1 VGRVVLVG
9 EEFWVLRERV
19 ERLYRL
25 GELSGADESAEE
37 VGSGDIPALVAALD
51 RGERGLGSLLFE
63 AALLESL
70 AVLAHRGCA
79 VVEREKEAVSWRG
92 KGIEGLV
99 GQRSRASMTRKWH
112 RGVHTSA
119 GRLRVS
125 GWTASVGEMLQ
136 SCNLDQALGGVSSRG
151 GGPPKPG
158 RSDLERSSLAS
169 PRGHRQA
176 ALASGSTARARS
188 KAAEWSSGSCH

>member
-1 VGRVVLVG
+1 MGRVVLVG
-9 EEFWVLRERV
+9 EELWVLCERV

-37 VGSGDIPALVAALD
+37 VGGGDIPALVAALD
-51 RGERGLGSLLFE
+51 RGERGLGSLMFE

-70 AVLAHRGCA
+70 AVLAHRGRA
-79 VVEREKEAVSWRG
+79 VVEREKEAVSWRWE
-92 KGIEGLV
+92 GIEGLVV
-99 GQRSRASMTRKWH
+99 GQRSRASMTRKRH

-136 SCNLDQALGGVSSRG
+136 SCNLDQALVSG
-151 GGPPKPG
+151 TWVFACKPFGP
-158 RSDLERSSLAS
+158 
-169 PRGHRQA
+169 
-176 ALASGSTARARS
+176 
-188 KAAEWSSGSCH
+188 